1 MANELEQ
8 LQRHDLRPLRVLVA
22 AAAACSP
29 PPKQTDRPAHPSVAT
44 DASVRVDAAVR
55 PDAEDTSVFPWQQIR
70 DEHEAF
76 MKSPIDAC
84 DWRWVGVQRTRI
96 DHNGKTKLA
105 CPNPPRPQLLAGQ
118 VTQYPTGASH
128 SSSEVVFDIGR
139 DDDLSEKWVAALLDE
154 TDRVI
159 SSWAH
164 PHQVGRYISRVVV
177 DVPIY
182 IAELKVHVALR
193 RKAPF
198 DGQ

>member
-1 MANELEQ
+1 MANELEPPE
-8 LQRHDLRPLRVLVA
+8 RHDLRPLRVLVA

-29 PPKQTDRPAHPSVAT
+29 SPRQTDRPTPPPVAS
-44 DASVRVDAAVR
+44 DASVPVDVIVR

-70 DEHEAF
+70 DEHAAF
-76 MKSPIDAC
+76 MNTPIELC
-84 DWRWVGVQRTRI
+84 DWRWIGVKPTRV

-128 SSSEVVFDIGR
+128 TSSEIVFDIGSE
-139 DDDLSEKWVAALLDE
+139 DDLSEKWVAALLDE
-154 TDRVI
+154 SDRVI

-177 DVPIY
+177 DVRIS
-182 IAELKVHVALR
+182 IAELKLHVALR
-193 RKAPF
+193 RKAP
-198 DGQ
+198 DDH